1 MRRLLKGIGKNIIL
15 LGIASFFNDISSEMI
30 IAIFPMF
37 IVSLGGGGMAIGLI
51 GGLGNSLSSILKVFS
66 GYWSDK
72 IGRKKIFVFWGYCS
86 SAIAKMFFPFCYNW
100 GEVLFLRMAE
110 RIGKGI
116 RTAPRDALLSISAD
130 RKVRGKAFG
139 IHRAMDSL
147 GAVMGALGAF
157 FLFWVFKFSFRQI
170 MIVAAIIGFVAL
182 FPLFWVK
189 EKKNNGGGSKIKA
202 GLNHLPGEFKK
213 YLIVAALF
221 SLSNFTYMF
230 LILKSKIVMDSFFS
244 PRLAIAV
251 PILLYVWF
259 NIIYSFFSVPA
270 GIFSDKI
277 GRREA
282 LFVGYSI
289 YGITYLGFAK
299 IHSLGL
305 FILFFALY
313 GLAFALIEGNQRAFA
328 SDFVEEE
335 RRGVA
340 LGMFHTVI
348 SLTTLFASLIAG
360 YLWNLNYRAPFLYGA
375 GISLFSAVMIFWV
388 KPHRAKTEKGGKEK

>member
-1 MRRLLKGIGKNIIL
+1 
-15 LGIASFFNDISSEMI
+15 MI

-37 IVSLGGGGMAIGLI
+37 IVFLGGGGMAIGLI

-66 GYWSDK
+66 GYWSDR
-72 IGRKKIFVFWGYCS
+72 IGRKKSFVFWGYFS
-86 SAIAKMFFPFCYNW
+86 SAVAKVFFPFCYNW

-130 RKVRGKAFG
+130 HKVRGKAFG

-147 GAVMGALGAF
+147 GAVIGALGAF
-157 FLFWVFKFSFRQI
+157 FLFWTLDFSFRQI
-170 MIVAAIIGFVAL
+170 MGIAAIIGFISLIPV
-182 FPLFWVK
+182 FMVEE
-189 EKKNNGGGSKIKA
+189 EKKERNNYKVKI
-202 GLNHLPGEFKK
+202 GLNHLPREFKK
-213 YLIVAALF
+213 YLIVAAVF

-230 LILKSKIVMDSFFS
+230 LILKAKLVMDNLFS

-251 PILLYVWF
+251 PILLYAWF
-259 NIIYSFFSVPA
+259 NVVYSFFSVPA

-282 LFVGYSI
+282 LFLGYFI
-289 YGITYLGFAK
+289 YALTYFSFVK
-299 IHSLGL
+299 VQSLGV

-348 SLTTLFASLIAG
+348 SLTTLCASLIAG
-360 YLWNLNYRAPFLYGA
+360 YLWNINSAAPFMYGA
-375 GISLFSAVMIFWV
+375 GVSLFSAIIIFWV
-388 KPHRAKTEKGGKEK
+388 KPHQIKKERGGGEKCL

>member
-1 MRRLLKGIGKNIIL
+1 MRRLLKGIGKNIVL
-15 LGIASFFNDISSEMI
+15 LGIASFFNDVSSEMI

-72 IGRKKIFVFWGYCS
+72 IGRKKVFVFWGYFS
-86 SAIAKMFFPFCYNW
+86 SAIAKLFFPFCYNW
-100 GEVLFLRMAE
+100 GELLFLRMAE

-130 RKVRGKAFG
+130 HKVRGKAFG

-157 FLFWVFKFSFRQI
+157 FLFWVFEFSFRQI
-170 MIVAAIIGFVAL
+170 IMVAAVVGFVAL
-182 FPLFWVK
+182 FPLFWVE
-189 EKKNNGGGSKIKA
+189 EKKNNGEGSKIKK

-251 PILLYVWF
+251 PVLLYVWF
-259 NIIYSFFSVPA
+259 NIIYSLFSVPA

-282 LFVGYSI
+282 LFMGYSI

-335 RRGVA
+335 RRGSA

-360 YLWNLNYRAPFLYGA
+360 YLWNLNSRAPFLYGA
-375 GISLFSAVMIFWV
+375 GISLFSAMMIFWV
-388 KPHRAKTEKGGKEK
+388 KPHRTKKEKGGKKE